1 MSRRPQIL
9 YGMSQMHQLSYYAIN
24 IVTYYAILGLIAFSK
39 TVYTY
44 LPLHFSSGV
53 QDILAPM
60 A

>member
-1 MSRRPQIL
+1 
-9 YGMSQMHQLSYYAIN
+9 MSQMHQLSYYAIN